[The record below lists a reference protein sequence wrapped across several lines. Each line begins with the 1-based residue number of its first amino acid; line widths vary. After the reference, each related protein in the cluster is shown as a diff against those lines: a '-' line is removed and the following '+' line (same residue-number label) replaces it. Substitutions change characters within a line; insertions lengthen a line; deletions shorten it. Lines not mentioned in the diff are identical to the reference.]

1 MEVMICFAKNSTY
14 FCYRKTHSIT
24 DFFFSHTFG
33 NSSSNDIL
41 STALLSSA
49 PTSLKKP
56 MHKLVQGKLKS
67 WPSRNAHRLSASS
80 QFSGAGS
87 QLSCRFRLSFTA
99 IHSLCT
105 SAHCPLP
112 PEKNHEVTAMR
123 EGRCSSHWPLSICL
137 AVCKQRRAG
146 ELKTEAI
153 LMPLSSRASPGKQ
166 QWEMCPLHQCSRPR
180 GQLRRAAYYLW
191 QESFYVA
198 PWFPPPVY
206 APPTIVPDVWMETVI
221 KISWHGPQGEAGFS
235 MFLQLTTVWLGKPMK
250 PPDSRFEFLNS

>member
-1 MEVMICFAKNSTY
+1 MICFAKNSTY

-166 QWEMCPLHQCSRPR
+166 QSSLWTYTTGFGLISLHNCVSHFLITHLFFFFFKSLYSSYWLYFSRE
-180 GQLRRAAYYLW
+180 L
-191 QESFYVA
+191 
-198 PWFPPPVY
+198 
-206 APPTIVPDVWMETVI
+206 
-221 KISWHGPQGEAGFS
+221 
-235 MFLQLTTVWLGKPMK
+235 
-250 PPDSRFEFLNS
+250 